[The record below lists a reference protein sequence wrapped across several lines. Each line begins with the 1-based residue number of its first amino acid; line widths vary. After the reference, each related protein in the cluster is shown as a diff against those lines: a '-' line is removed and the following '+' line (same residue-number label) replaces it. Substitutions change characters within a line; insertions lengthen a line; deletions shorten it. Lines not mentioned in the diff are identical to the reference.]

1 MVHVLL
7 GAGAPITTAATTVP
21 AWVPQWDRSR
31 ARWSD
36 EHSELVCAIKRPV
49 SPWWSKLK
57 LPPAGP
63 EDDVRRVDII
73 RVLVAA
79 GADAAEVGL
88 EHDPLYLRAFP
99 QSDAG

>member
-7 GAGAPITTAATTVP
+7 GAGAPITTAATSTTVST
-21 AWVPQWDRSR
+21 WVFSR
-31 ARWSD
+31 YNLRL
-36 EHSELVCAIKRPV
+36 SELVCVIKRPD
-49 SPWWSKLK
+49 SPWWCKLE
-57 LPPAGP
+57 LPSAGP

-88 EHDPLYLRAFP
+88 ERDPLYLRAFP
-99 QSDAG
+99 QNDAG